1 MQLSMGFKFYVSNTE
16 TDGYIS
22 TMTKGMCFYCLG
34 RELSKVAARV
44 PNRPSGL
51 TSFGAPHRRPDRVN
65 SLFALGRL
73 GPRIESLGLVQQ
85 LLVLCGGYR

>member
-16 TDGYIS
+16 TDGCIF

-44 PNRPSGL
+44 
-51 TSFGAPHRRPDRVN
+51 
-65 SLFALGRL
+65 RL
-73 GPRIESLGLVQQ
+73 D
-85 LLVLCGGYR
+85 